1 MYWPGMTDAIKD
13 SISGCKVCL
22 TFSDKQQRE
31 PYISDTQTSLLSH
44 LPLVNFEFRGQYFLM
59 ILDISTKFFVVRPVS
74 SLNTDC
80 TIQTLTSV
88 FSEHGMPTHIRCDRG
103 RNFVSDLFQ
112 QYCQHLGIN
121 PTFFSAHHH
130 RGNPAERAIRT
141 VKMLMKHCTMVKQS
155 WRLALVEYLAM
166 PLDSNTPSPSEL
178 NGHKFNSLLPNDST
192 FSSKHSD
199 ALVSCHDAQLHH
211 DKRGRTLPE
220 LLVGSKVGYRNHT
233 TNQFNVGINNQLNVG
248 IISARNS
255 KLYTIHM
262 ESGTNISRNRTDLKW
277 TNAPFESQ
285 PVMSK
290 FAKSQHAPF
299 LNTVPSS
306 TNANIKHSDKAKL
319 PGKRINVRDNVY
331 VIRSGCMSKPTATL
345 IALM

>member
-1 MYWPGMTDAIKD
+1 MYWPGITDAIKD

-31 PYISDTQTSLLSH
+31 PYISDAQTSLWSH
-44 LPLVNFEFRGQYFLM
+44 LSLDNFKFRGQYSLT

-88 FSEHGMPTHIRCDRG
+88 FSEYGMPTHIQCDRG

-121 PTFFSAHHH
+121 LTFSSAYHHT
-130 RGNPAERAIRT
+130 GNPAERAIRT
-141 VKMLMKHCTMVKQS
+141 IKMLMKHCTTAKQS
-155 WRLALVEYLAM
+155 WRLAVVEYLAM
-166 PLDSNTPSPSEL
+166 PLDSNTLSPSEL
-178 NGHKFNSLLPNDST
+178 NGHKFNSLLPNLST

-199 ALVSCHDAQLHH
+199 ALVSHRDAQLHH
-211 DKRGRTLPE
+211 DKRGHTLPE
-220 LLVGSKVGYRNHT
+220 LPVGSKVGYRNHT
-233 TNQFNVGINNQLNVG
+233 TNQFNVGI
-248 IISARNS
+248 ISARDS
-255 KLYTIHM
+255 GLYTIHM
-262 ESGTNISRNRTDLKW
+262 ESGTNISRNHTDLKW
-277 TNAPFESQ
+277 TNTPFESQ

-290 FAKSQHAPF
+290 FAKSQHAPS

-306 TNANIKHSDKAKL
+306 TNANIKHSDEAKL
-319 PGKRINVRDNVY
+319 PGKGINVRDNVY
-331 VIRSGCMSKPTATL
+331 VTRSGCMSKPTARL
-345 IALM
+345 IASM